1 MTNHSPQD
9 GSPARRDRR
18 ISRGALA
25 GCGSLVV
32 IAGLLLLFLVIGRP
46 WPYRISDSPAILREV
61 RLLKELVTIR
71 YSIQKVA
78 GLKEDKQP
86 FGSESILLIVQAK
99 ALAGIDLGELNEGD
113 IRVKDRKTV
122 AIHLPPPRILH
133 IYLDENQTKV
143 WDRTKT
149 WWTPWIP
156 YDINLEQKAR
166 LMALDSVR
174 QEALDMGI
182 LKDAQASAETL
193 IRGLLGPLGF
203 EIVEFPPRQS

>member
-1 MTNHSPQD
+1 MTSQSPQD
-9 GSPARRDRR
+9 DSPARRDVR
-18 ISRGALA
+18 ISRGALV

-32 IAGLLLLFLVIGRP
+32 ISGLLLLFLAGRP
-46 WPYRISDSPAILREV
+46 WLYQYTDSPAILREV
-61 RLLKELVTIR
+61 RLLKELVTVR

-99 ALAGIDLGELNEGD
+99 ALAGIDLAELNEAD

-122 AIHLPPPRILH
+122 AIRLPPPRILH
-133 IYLDENQTKV
+133 VYLDEKQTKV

-149 WWTPWIP
+149 WWTPWVP
-156 YDINLEQKAR
+156 YDLNLEQKAR
-166 LMALDSVR
+166 LMALDAVR

-193 IRGLLGPLGF
+193 IRGLLRPLGF
-203 EIVEFPPRQS
+203 ENVEFPARQT